1 MPAGEFL
8 IFCMKKIYLILSV
21 IAALAVLIFLA
32 SRFMPAK
39 YITGLLG
46 KDNAAS
52 SLACSYPV
60 KVVGDSMEP
69 YFENGQMAFFNKCF
83 TANDIAVNKTIAF
96 KEGNVVRL
104 GMIDNIEDLPKGL
117 TYKVIQPNRKDRIS
131 DVAISQIVAVYK
143 EDFSDQAQKETA
155 GELSKPT
162 EIKMSGYNLSL
173 PAGWQIAQGDDKQTI
188 FINASETP
196 ENNFQTYLA
205 LSKDKIQSKTIAAY
219 GEYLKDQIRQSVAGV
234 SFSNENIVKIN
245 NREAFAMEG
254 YVRQN
259 QTNFKILTAALK
271 GDGDEVWVFNF
282 NTVENKWENNAPVFE
297 QILNS
302 FSLK

>member
-1 MPAGEFL
+1 
-8 IFCMKKIYLILSV
+8 MKKIYLILSV

-52 SLACSYPV
+52 SLACSYP
-60 KVVGDSMEP
+60 
-69 YFENGQMAFFNKCF
+69 
-83 TANDIAVNKTIAF
+83 
-96 KEGNVVRL
+96 
-104 GMIDNIEDLPKGL
+104 
-117 TYKVIQPNRKDRIS
+117 
-131 DVAISQIVAVYK
+131 
-143 EDFSDQAQKETA
+143 
-155 GELSKPT
+155 
-162 EIKMSGYNLSL
+162 
-173 PAGWQIAQGDDKQTI
+173 
-188 FINASETP
+188 
-196 ENNFQTYLA
+196 TYLA